1 MKIGILT
8 FHRSY
13 NYGAFMQSYAL
24 SRRIKQDFPED
35 DVEIVDYVTA
45 RMYRNYNTSLKNYI
59 FGTID
64 NRNSFFTACKKI
76 VKFIIQPMQLKRT
89 RTLYSAFERD
99 LKYLPLSKFRVISD
113 DCTKAF
119 DAIRGKYDVIVV
131 GSDGV
136 WEFISYSFPN
146 AYYLGDDL
154 HAVKMSYAASSD
166 RMHINIINEAQKA
179 LIAKS
184 ISELKFVG
192 IRDDATENF
201 LNAIIPNVK
210 KTHTCD
216 PTFLLEMGTFE
227 SNKPKV
233 RKMLEKAGIDLSKP
247 IIGFM
252 CGDNIAD
259 RVINHFGNKYQYVSV
274 YWYNKNADA
283 FLNDLTPT
291 EWAVVFSFFVL
302 TVTRFFHGTI
312 LSLKNTTPTLTV
324 DEWSMEDEQ
333 HISKLE
339 DLYIRLDLKEHYCRI
354 ADFNND
360 GKLPKILESAERFIN
375 NIEKQKKIIVSM
387 AKEAEHY
394 KDFKMVLDEIRLKEK
409 TQESQ

>member
-24 SRRIKQDFPED
+24 SERIKKDFPD
-35 DVEIVDYVTA
+35 ADVEIIDYATA
-45 RMYRNYNTSLKNYI
+45 RMYRNYDTSLKSYI
-59 FGTID
+59 FGTSD
-64 NRNSFFTACKKI
+64 NRNSLITACKKI
-76 VKFIIQPMQLKRT
+76 VKFILQPEQLKRT

-99 LKYLPLSKFRVISD
+99 LKYLPLSDFRVISD
-113 DCTKAF
+113 DCTEAF

-146 AYYLGDDL
+146 AYYLGDNL
-154 HAVKMSYAASSD
+154 CAVKMSYAASSD
-166 RMHINIINEAQKA
+166 RMHINLIDEAQKA

-184 ISELKFVG
+184 ISELRFVG
-192 IRDDATENF
+192 IRDVATENF

-210 KTHTCD
+210 KYHTCD
-216 PTFLLEMGTFE
+216 PTFLLEMETFE

-233 RKMLEKAGIDLSKP
+233 RSMLEKLGIDLSKP
-247 IIGFM
+247 IIGLM

-259 RVINHFGNKYQYVSV
+259 RVINHFGKKYQYVSV
-274 YWYNKNADA
+274 YRYNKNADA
-283 FLNDLTPT
+283 YLNDLTPT
-291 EWAVVFSFFVL
+291 EWTVAFSFFAL

-324 DEWSMEDEQ
+324 DDWNMVDEQ

-354 ADFNND
+354 ADFNDD
-360 GKLPKILESAERFIN
+360 GKLPEILASAEGFID
-375 NIEKQKKIIVSM
+375 NIQEREKIVAAM
-387 AKEAEHY
+387 AKEAEY
-394 KDFKMVLDEIRLKEK
+394 YNNFKMVLDEVMNNE
-409 TQESQ
+409 

>member
-24 SRRIKQDFPED
+24 SKRIKKDFPEA
-35 DVEIVDYVTA
+35 DVEIIDYATA
-45 RMYRNYNTSLKNYI
+45 RMYRNYDTSLKSYI

-64 NRNSFFTACKKI
+64 NRNSLIMACKKL
-76 VKFIIQPMQLKRT
+76 VKFILQPKQLERK

-99 LKYLPLSKFRVISD
+99 LKYLPLSDFRVVSD
-113 DCTKAF
+113 DCTEAF

-154 HAVKMSYAASSD
+154 GAVKMSYAASSD
-166 RMHINIINEAQKA
+166 RMHINIIDEAQKA

-192 IRDDATENF
+192 IRDVATENF
-201 LNAIIPNVK
+201 LNAIIPDVK
-210 KTHTCD
+210 KHHTCD
-216 PTFLLEMGTFE
+216 PTFLLKIETFE
-227 SNKPKV
+227 CNKPKV
-233 RKMLEKAGIDLSKP
+233 RNMLEKAGIDLSKP
-247 IIGFM
+247 IIGLM

-259 RVINHFGNKYQYVSV
+259 RVIKHFGKKYQYVSV

-283 FLNDLTPT
+283 YLNNLTPT
-291 EWAVVFSFFVL
+291 EWTVVFSFFAL

-312 LSLKNTTPTLTV
+312 LSLKNATPTLTV
-324 DEWSMEDEQ
+324 DEWNMEDEQ

-339 DLYIRLDLKEHYCRI
+339 DLYIRLGLKEHYCRI
-354 ADFNND
+354 ADFND
-360 GKLPKILESAERFIN
+360 DDKLPKILASAEGFIYN
-375 NIEKQKKIIVSM
+375 TQERKKIVAAM
-387 AKEAEHY
+387 QKEAEY
-394 KDFKMVLDEIRLKEK
+394 YNNFKLVLDEVINNE
-409 TQESQ
+409 